1 MARNLASIYAFGNE
15 IPERWHAQAPLREQL
30 AEGFGRR
37 ARARADPVAGS
48 AAATIRPRSLDQRA
62 SAWSQRTAASRDAL
76 PPYPRGG
83 VRYGQYSTGG
93 EIMQRFRSVALRALS
108 LGVASYAGGVAA
120 HHSIQA
126 QFDVHKTITISGVIA
141 KVEYINPHS
150 YLTVD
155 VTEPDGSTTRWAF
168 EMAAAGQLRRAGLS
182 RADRGGLKA
191 GDELTVTAMPARN
204 GSTTGLA
211 QILTLTD
218 GREFNFTPDPTS
230 P

>member
-1 MARNLASIYAFGNE
+1 
-15 IPERWHAQAPLREQL
+15 
-30 AEGFGRR
+30 
-37 ARARADPVAGS
+37 
-48 AAATIRPRSLDQRA
+48 
-62 SAWSQRTAASRDAL
+62 
-76 PPYPRGG
+76 
-83 VRYGQYSTGG
+83 
-93 EIMQRFRSVALRALS
+93 MQRIRSMVLLAVP
-108 LGVASYAGGVAA
+108 LGVAGHAGVVAA

-126 QFDVHKTITISGVIA
+126 QFDVHQTVTVSGVVA

-168 EMAAAGQLRRAGLS
+168 EMAAAGQLRKAGLS

-211 QILTLTD
+211 QILKLTD